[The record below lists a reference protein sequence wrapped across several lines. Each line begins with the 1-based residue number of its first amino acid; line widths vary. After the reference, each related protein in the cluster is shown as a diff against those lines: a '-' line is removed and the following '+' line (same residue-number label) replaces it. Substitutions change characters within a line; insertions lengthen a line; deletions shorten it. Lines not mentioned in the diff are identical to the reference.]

1 MKSVLYARVSTEE
14 QKSNQTIDTQIH
26 GIGGMMQYA
35 INHKLP
41 VPDESMMFIDDGFSG
56 ATLIRPALTAFRE
69 YLKTHDDVAYF
80 LVYDADRIGRD
91 TYNQLIILEELKKKN
106 VTIHFKTGELG
117 TTPNDK
123 LLFTILS
130 AFSEFERA
138 KIMERTQRGMKR
150 RIESGKFNGG
160 RPLFGYRYNYP
171 LGKHELDETE
181 AKVVKMI
188 YDWYTEDKLNIRQ
201 IQAKLFELKIPTK
214 YDALK
219 NTEKNRKMKGL
230 KKYPVGWWSE
240 VTIRNVLA
248 NEAYTGRWYCC
259 KNQTIKLDVANLRT
273 GKPKVRQIRR
283 AKEEWFP
290 IEIPRIVSDEQH
302 KKGLLQARKNLMF
315 AKRCTKQTYL
325 LQGLIRCGKD
335 HLKYRGHQEKSGVIY
350 YYCKSR
356 MNNNPVENCHS
367 PYLRADQI
375 EPMVWNTVKSILENP
390 EEVFNNFR
398 NESILNEERAKSI
411 DGRLDYISS
420 AIKKLEVA
428 KKRITEAFKAEVMT
442 LPELRKEKTD
452 IELSEEK
459 LISERDGLIMKLN
472 VQHDV
477 SAKID
482 LFKETCHKFLSKI
495 NDPKIVTER
504 LKKDIIKLVIDE
516 VVIEGESVKI
526 FATIP
531 LPNKI
536 HEREMDKT
544 DIPGTFNAGATL
556 GPVNETN
563 MARIWNK
570 HKQSN
575 TPLKRK
581 VFVGLSGGVDSAVS
595 AALLKKGG
603 FDVVGVFI
611 KIWRSEFIE
620 CTWKEDRLD
629 AMRVCAALGIP
640 FREIDL
646 SVEYKKDV
654 IDPMLHDYAAGIT
667 PNPDVLCNQAIK
679 FGVFAKWARA
689 QGADKIATGHYARTR
704 QRGGH
709 FELLR
714 GADTQKDQSY
724 FLYRLTQGELA
735 RTLFPV
741 GAMRKD
747 EVRACARS
755 FDLPVAEK
763 HDSQGLCFVGDVSM
777 PDFLRRFIA
786 IEKGAV
792 LDMAGHIIGEHQ
804 GAALYTVGERHG
816 FLITEPKVASIPH
829 FVVAVDP
836 RGNTITVSAQRT
848 DAERLQALLGDVH
861 WVHHAPPS
869 DTRIFAQAR
878 YRQTPFAVSLRHT
891 AGGFALRCAEPHL
904 LPPGQSLVVYD
915 GDVCQG
921 GGIIASAPR
930 NSHVQMSEDLQKC
943 QMSTPRPV
951 RSLFRRV
958 Q

>member
-26 GIGGMMQYA
+26 GIGGMLQYA

-41 VPDESMMFIDDGFSG
+41 VPDETMMFIDDGFSG

-69 YLKTHDDVAYF
+69 YLKTHDDVSYF

-117 TTPNDK
+117 STPNDK

-160 RPLFGYRYNYP
+160 RPLFGYRYNYAI
-171 LGKHELDETE
+171 GKHELDETE

-273 GKPKVRQIRR
+273 GRPKVRQIKR

-302 KKGLLQARKNLMF
+302 KKGLLRARKNLMF

-356 MNNNPVENCHS
+356 MNNTPQKNCNS

-375 EPMVWNTVKSILENP
+375 EPIVWNTVKSILENP

-398 NESILNEERAKSI
+398 DESILNEERAKSI
-411 DGRLDYISS
+411 EGRLDYIAS

-428 KKRITEAFKAEVMT
+428 KKRVTEAFKAEVMS

-459 LISERDGLIMKLN
+459 LISERDALMMKLN

-482 LFKETCHKFLSKI
+482 LFKETCHKFLTKI

-563 MARIWNK
+563 MTRIWNK
-570 HKQSN
+570 HKQTN

-595 AALLKKGG
+595 AALLQQDGYK
-603 FDVVGVFI
+603 VVGIFVRI
-611 KIWRSEFIE
+611 VLPGYPCSAGADKVE
-620 CTWKEDRLD
+620 
-629 AMRVCAALGIP
+629 AMRVAAHLQIP
-640 FREIDL
+640 FIEIDL
-646 SVEYKKDV
+646 SQKYADDVFTRTMKEYK
-654 IDPMLHDYAAGIT
+654 AGHT
-667 PNPDVLCNQAIK
+667 PNPDTVCNREIK
-679 FGVFAKWARA
+679 FGALYEYARA
-689 QGADKIATGHYARTR
+689 HGADLLATGHYARTR
-704 QRGGH
+704 QVGGKT
-709 FELLR
+709 ELR
-714 GADTQKDQSY
+714 VSADTQKDQSY
-724 FLYRLTQGELA
+724 FLWQVPERVLEHV
-735 RTLFPV
+735 LFPV
-741 GAMRKD
+741 GEYTKD
-747 EVRACARS
+747 AVRALAQT
-755 FDLPVAEK
+755 FGLPNAK
-763 HDSQGLCFVGDVSM
+763 RKDSQGLCFLGDVSM
-777 PDFLRRFIA
+777 EQLLSQELAPVP
-786 IEKGAV
+786 GVV
-792 LDMAGHIIGEHQ
+792 LSEAGEVIGTHR
-804 GAALYTVGERHG
+804 GSVLYTVGERHG
-816 FLITEPKVASIPH
+816 FTVHAQDTHTMPHYVIGKNIQDNTIVVSTEK
-829 FVVAVDP
+829 FP
-836 RGNTITVSAQRT
+836 RGVTKTLVHLT
-848 DAERLQALLGDVH
+848 DTNWIGNAEDG
-861 WVHHAPPS
+861 S
-869 DTRIFAQAR
+869 ECMAR
-878 YRQTPFAVSLRHT
+878 YRYRQ
-891 AGGFALRCAEPHL
+891 ALMPATHIDFETVL
-904 LPPGQSLVVYD
+904 LHSAQYIPEGQSLVLYD
-915 GDVCQG
+915 GERCLG
-921 GGIIASAPR
+921 GG
-930 NSHVQMSEDLQKC
+930 VVDTYELQ
-943 QMSTPRPV
+943 
-951 RSLFRRV
+951 
-958 Q
+958 

>member
-26 GIGGMMQYA
+26 GIGGMLQYA

-69 YLKTHDDVAYF
+69 YLKTHDDVSYF

-117 TTPNDK
+117 STPNDK

-160 RPLFGYRYNYP
+160 RPLFGYRYNYTI
-171 LGKHELDETE
+171 GKHELDETE

-230 KKYPVGWWSE
+230 KKFPLGWWSE

-273 GKPKVRQIRR
+273 GKPKVRQIKR

-375 EPMVWNTVKSILENP
+375 EPMVWNTVQSILKNP
-390 EEVFNNFR
+390 EDVFNTFR
-398 NESILNEERAKSI
+398 DESILNEERAKSI
-411 DGRLDYISS
+411 EGRLDYISG

-459 LISERDGLIMKLN
+459 LISERDALMMKLN

-482 LFKETCHKFLSKI
+482 LFKETCYKFLSKI

-504 LKKDIIKLVIDE
+504 LKKDIIKLLIDE

-570 HKQSN
+570 HKQTN

-581 VFVGLSGGVDSAVS
+581 VFVAMSGGVDSSVA
-595 AALLKKGG
+595 AALLKKRG
-603 FDVVGVFI
+603 FNVVGVFM
-611 KIWRSEFIE
+611 KPWSAYAKASEGRSSY
-620 CTWKEDRLD
+620 CLWKEDRGD
-629 AMRVCAALGIP
+629 AMRAASALGIP
-640 FREIDL
+640 LLTWDF
-646 SVEYKKDV
+646 SKQYKKAV
-654 IDPMLHDYAAGIT
+654 TDYMVREYRAGRT
-667 PNPDVLCNQAIK
+667 PNPDVMCNREIK
-679 FGVFAKWARA
+679 FGIFFDKAIKE
-689 QGADKIATGHYARTR
+689 GADFIATGHYARIKR
-704 QRGGH
+704 E
-709 FELLR
+709 FPIFKLLT
-714 GADTQKDQSY
+714 AKDKNKDQTY
-724 FLYRLTQGELA
+724 FLWTLKQKQLGKC
-735 RTLFPV
+735 LFPV
-741 GAMRKD
+741 GEYIKP
-747 EVRACARS
+747 EVRKLAKK
-755 FDLPVAEK
+755 FGLPNHAK
-763 HDSQGLCFVGDVSM
+763 KDSQGVCFIGPLDM
-777 PDFLRRFIA
+777 KDFLKTKIKPKSGKIIHLNGKVLGNHDGVYYYTIGQRHGLDISIGGGPYFVVSKDIKKNIIYIGSNKDLLSKNVKVKNISWISSGIKLPGSMSVRLRYRA
-786 IEKGAV
+786 GLKKAV
-792 LDMAGHIIGEHQ
+792 LYPDGKLI
-804 GAALYTVGERHG
+804 LKSPERA
-816 FLITEPKVASIPH
+816 ITE
-829 FVVAVDP
+829 
-836 RGNTITVSAQRT
+836 
-848 DAERLQALLGDVH
+848 
-861 WVHHAPPS
+861 
-869 DTRIFAQAR
+869 
-878 YRQTPFAVSLRHT
+878 
-891 AGGFALRCAEPHL
+891 
-904 LPPGQSLVVYD
+904 GQSAVFYRGKELL
-915 GDVCQG
+915 G
-921 GGIIASAPR
+921 GGIIS
-930 NSHVQMSEDLQKC
+930 
-943 QMSTPRPV
+943 
-951 RSLFRRV
+951 
-958 Q
+958 

>member
-35 INHKLP
+35 VNHKLP

-273 GKPKVRQIRR
+273 GRPKVRQIKR

-356 MNNNPVENCHS
+356 MNNNPVENCNS

-375 EPMVWNTVKSILENP
+375 EPIIWNMVKSTLENP

-398 NESILNEERAKSI
+398 DESILNEERAKSI
-411 DGRLDYISS
+411 EGRLDYIAS

-428 KKRITEAFKAEVMT
+428 KKRITEAFKAEVMS

-504 LKKDIIKLVIDE
+504 LKKDIIKLLIDE

-570 HKQSN
+570 HKTN

-581 VFVGLSGGVDSAVS
+581 VFVGMSGGVDSSVS
-595 AALLKKGG
+595 AALLKEAGYQ
-603 FDVVGVFI
+603 VTGVFI
-611 KIWRSEFIE
+611 KVWTPPFLE
-620 CTWKEDRLD
+620 CTWKDDRLD
-629 AMRVCAALGIP
+629 AMRVCAKIGIP
-640 FREIDL
+640 FITLDL
-646 SVEYKKDV
+646 EKEYKKEV
-654 IDPMLHDYAAGIT
+654 VDYMIAEYKAGRT
-667 PNPDVLCNQAIK
+667 PNPDVMCNKEVK
-679 FGVFAKWARA
+679 FGAFYKWAMKN
-689 QGADKIATGHYARTR
+689 GADFVATGHYARSVQVKSRKSKVKSKMNT
-704 QRGGH
+704 
-709 FELLR
+709 FELKM
-714 GADTQKDQSY
+714 GNDKNKDQSY
-724 FLYRLTQGELA
+724 FLWNLKQEQLA
-735 RTLFPV
+735 HVLFPI
-741 GAMRKD
+741 GHLEKP
-747 EVRACARS
+747 EVRKLAEK
-755 FDLPVAEK
+755 FDLITAK
-763 HDSQGLCFVGDVSM
+763 KKDSQGLCFLGKIDMKDFLKEFINKKKGKVIDVSGKVIG
-777 PDFLRRFIA
+777 FH
-786 IEKGAV
+786 EGAV
-792 LDMAGHIIGEHQ
+792 F
-804 GAALYTVGERHG
+804 YTIGERHG
-816 FLITEPKVASIPH
+816 FTVTEKTTEDKPFYIVSKDAKKNTLTASQNPADDSEMPGRDIVKLKEINWTTAPLKIGNKVE
-829 FVVAVDP
+829 V
-836 RGNTITVSAQRT
+836 
-848 DAERLQALLGDVH
+848 RL
-861 WVHHAPPS
+861 
-869 DTRIFAQAR
+869 R
-878 YRQTPFAVSLRHT
+878 YRQTLIEAKILQVRPTGADIKLEKPEVTITS
-891 AGGFALRCAEPHL
+891 
-904 LPPGQSLVVYD
+904 GQSLVMYQ
-915 GDVCQG
+915 GDILVG
-921 GGIIASAPR
+921 GGIIA
-930 NSHVQMSEDLQKC
+930 E
-943 QMSTPRPV
+943 
-951 RSLFRRV
+951 
-958 Q
+958 

>member
-69 YLKTHDDVAYF
+69 YLKTHDDIAYF

-283 AKEEWFP
+283 AKEEWYP

-356 MNNNPVENCHS
+356 MNNTPQKNCES

-375 EPMVWNTVKSILENP
+375 EPIVWNTVKSILENP

-398 NESILNEERAKSI
+398 DESILNEERAKSI

-428 KKRITEAFKAEVMT
+428 KRRITEAFKAEVMT

-459 LISERDGLIMKLN
+459 LISERDALMMKLN

-595 AALLKKGG
+595 AALLKEQGH
-603 FDVVGVFI
+603 DVVGAFI
-611 KIWRSEFIE
+611 KIWRPEFIE
-620 CTWKEDRLD
+620 CPWQKERLD
-629 AMRVCAALGIP
+629 AMRVAAHLGIP
-640 FREIDL
+640 FKEIDL
-646 SVEYKKDV
+646 SDAYKHSV
-654 IDPMLHDYAAGIT
+654 IDSMIADYEAGIT
-667 PNPDVLCNQAIK
+667 PNPDILCNRAIK
-679 FGVFAKWARA
+679 FGSFKEWALRE
-689 QGADKIATGHYARTR
+689 GAEKIATGHYA
-704 QRGGH
+704 QIEEKDGAY
-709 FELLR
+709 LLR
-714 GADTQKDQSY
+714 RGKDEVKDQSY
-724 FLYRLTQGELA
+724 FLARLTQKDLA
-735 RTLFPV
+735 VAQFPV
-741 GAMRKD
+741 GGLTKP
-747 EVRACARS
+747 EVRELAKR
-755 FDLPVAEK
+755 FGLPVAAK
-763 HDSQGLCFVGDVSM
+763 RDSQGLCFVGEVSM
-777 PDFLRRFIA
+777 RDFLARYITLT
-786 IEKGAV
+786 KGAV
-792 LDMAGHIIGEHQ
+792 RSETGEAIGEHD
-804 GAALYTVGERHG
+804 GAALYTLGERHG
-816 FLITEPKVASIPH
+816 FRIDKNSPENAPY
-829 FVVAVDP
+829 FVVGIDTKA
-836 RGNTITVSAQRT
+836 NTITVSPEKSRAFRT
-848 DAERLQALLGDVH
+848 TVPLADLQ
-861 WVHHAPPS
+861 WISAPPQLPMCF
-869 DTRIFAQAR
+869 TAQAR
-878 YRQTPFAVSLRHT
+878 YREEPVNVEIVNKETDSEAIFD
-891 AGGFALRCAEPHL
+891 EPHL
-904 LPPGQSLVVYD
+904 APPGQTLALYTGDSLV
-915 GDVCQG
+915 G
-921 GGIIASAPR
+921 SA
-930 NSHVQMSEDLQKC
+930 VILA
-943 QMSTPRPV
+943 
-951 RSLFRRV
+951 
-958 Q
+958 

>member
-14 QKSNQTIDTQIH
+14 QKNNQTIDTQIH
-26 GIGGMMQYA
+26 GIGGMLQYA
-35 INHKLP
+35 ANHKLP

-69 YLKTHDDVAYF
+69 YLKTHDDVQYF

-117 TTPNDK
+117 STPNDK

-160 RPLFGYRYNYP
+160 RPMFGYRYNYP

-230 KKYPVGWWSE
+230 KKYPMGWWSE

-248 NEAYTGRWYCC
+248 NEAYTGRWSCG
-259 KNQTIKLDVANLRT
+259 KNRTVKLDVANPRT

-283 AKEEWFP
+283 DKEEWHP

-302 KKGLLQARKNLMF
+302 KKALLQARKNLMF

-325 LQGLIRCGKD
+325 LQGLIRCAKD
-335 HLKYRGHQEKSGVIY
+335 GLRYRGHQEKSGVIY

-356 MNNNPVENCHS
+356 ANNTPQENCNS

-375 EPMVWNTVKSILENP
+375 EPIVWNTVKSILENP
-390 EEVFNNFR
+390 EEIFNTFR
-398 NESILNEERAKSI
+398 DESILNEERAKSI
-411 DGRLDYISS
+411 EGRLDYIAG

-428 KKRITEAFKAEVMT
+428 KKRITEAFKAEAMT
-442 LPELRKEKTD
+442 LPEFRKEKTD
-452 IELSEEK
+452 LELSEEK
-459 LISERDGLIMKLN
+459 LISERDALKIKLN

-477 SAKID
+477 GAKID

-570 HKQSN
+570 HKQTN

-581 VFVGLSGGVDSAVS
+581 VFVGMSGGVDSSV
-595 AALLKKGG
+595 AAYLLKKAGYN
-603 FDVVGVFI
+603 VVGVYMKCWDGLPTPDGI
-611 KIWRSEFIE
+611 KFKDTCSWRDE
-620 CTWKEDRLD
+620 KRD
-629 AMRVCAALGIP
+629 AMAVAAKIGIP
-640 FREIDL
+640 FKMYDFTKEYREQ
-646 SVEYKKDV
+646 V
-654 IDPMLHDYAAGIT
+654 IDYFFKEYAAGRT
-667 PNPDVLCNQAIK
+667 PNPDIACNSEIK
-679 FGVFAKWARA
+679 FKLFLELALKE
-689 QGADKIATGHYARTR
+689 GADFIATGHYVRRRVVKSAIRN
-704 QRGGH
+704 
-709 FELLR
+709 ELLQ
-714 GADTQKDQSY
+714 AKDKNKDQSY
-724 FLYRLTQGELA
+724 FLWTLTQDQIKKS
-735 RTLFPV
+735 LFPIGNYLKPQV
-741 GAMRKD
+741 RVLAMKAKLRT
-747 EVRACARS
+747 
-755 FDLPVAEK
+755 AEK
-763 HDSQGLCFVGDVSM
+763 KDSQGICFIGKVSVENFLCARI
-777 PDFLRRFIA
+777 P
-786 IEKGAV
+786 EKIGKV
-792 LDMAGHIIGEHQ
+792 VTSSGRVVGEHN
-804 GAALYTVGERHG
+804 GAAFYTIGQRHGLKLSAALPYYVIGKDMRKNIVYVGEG
-816 FLITEPKVASIPH
+816 NSDKKLYCNELKCTETSWI
-829 FVVAVDP
+829 
-836 RGNTITVSAQRT
+836 N
-848 DAERLQALLGDVH
+848 E
-861 WVHHAPPS
+861 PPIVGK
-869 DTRIFAQAR
+869 TYLARIR
-878 YRQTPFAVSLRHT
+878 YRQPLQKVKIVSKVKGIWSFKFVEPQRAVTS
-891 AGGFALRCAEPHL
+891 
-904 LPPGQSLVVYD
+904 GQSLVLYEKD
-915 GDVCQG
+915 RMMG
-921 GGIIASAPR
+921 GGII
-930 NSHVQMSEDLQKC
+930 L
-943 QMSTPRPV
+943 
-951 RSLFRRV
+951 
-958 Q
+958 

>member
-41 VPDESMMFIDDGFSG
+41 VPDETMMFIDDGFSG

-69 YLKTHDDVAYF
+69 YLKTHDDVSYF

-117 TTPNDK
+117 STPNDK

-160 RPLFGYRYNYP
+160 RPLFGYRYNYTI
-171 LGKHELDETE
+171 GKHELDETE

-273 GKPKVRQIRR
+273 GRPKVRQIKR

-356 MNNNPVENCHS
+356 MNNNPVENCNS

-375 EPMVWNTVKSILENP
+375 EPIVWNTVKSILENP

-398 NESILNEERAKSI
+398 DESILNEERAKSI
-411 DGRLDYISS
+411 EGRLDYIAS

-482 LFKETCHKFLSKI
+482 LFKETCHKFLTKI

-570 HKQSN
+570 HKQTN

-595 AALLKKGG
+595 ACLLRNAGY
-603 FDVVGVFI
+603 DVTGVFI
-611 KIWRSEFIE
+611 RISLDGYP
-620 CTWKEDRLD
+620 CTASEDRIE
-629 AMRVCAALGIP
+629 AIRVATHLNIPFLEVDLSKEYRQTVFEPMLKDYALG
-640 FREIDL
+640 R
-646 SVEYKKDV
+646 
-654 IDPMLHDYAAGIT
+654 T
-667 PNPDVLCNQAIK
+667 PNPDTLCNIKIK
-679 FGVFAKWARA
+679 FGLFYDYARA
-689 QGADKIATGHYARTR
+689 HGADFVATGHYAQIIKTDDI
-704 QRGGH
+704 H
-709 FELLR
+709 TLTMST
-714 GADTQKDQSY
+714 DTQKDQTY
-724 FLYRLTQGELA
+724 FLWGVPKDHLPHI
-735 RTLFPV
+735 LFPI
-741 GAMRKD
+741 GSFQKT
-747 EVRACARS
+747 EVRRLAKK
-755 FDLPVAEK
+755 FNLPNATRK
-763 HDSQGLCFVGDVSM
+763 DSQGLCFLGPISLTDLLKSEISNTQGV
-777 PDFLRRFIA
+777 
-786 IEKGAV
+786 V
-792 LDMAGHIIGEHQ
+792 LDTAGSAIGTHE
-804 GAALYTVGERHG
+804 GAALYTIGQRHG
-816 FLITEPKVASIPH
+816 FTLNTHTPQTSPH
-829 FVVAVDP
+829 FVVYKNIKD
-836 RGNTITVSAQRT
+836 NTITVSDSLHEAFT
-848 DAERLQALLGDVH
+848 EVNVTIVNTNWLSKPSKLG
-861 WVHHAPPS
+861 
-869 DTRIFAQAR
+869 RYKAR
-878 YRQTPFAVSLRHT
+878 YRYRQILFNAQLLDKDSKNNTAVVRIST
-891 AGGFALRCAEPHL
+891 NNN
-904 LPPGQSLVVYD
+904 LPLGQSLVLYQD
-915 GDVCQG
+915 ATCLG
-921 GGIIASAPR
+921 GGIIDR
-930 NSHVQMSEDLQKC
+930 IC
-943 QMSTPRPV
+943 
-951 RSLFRRV
+951 
-958 Q
+958 

>member
-26 GIGGMMQYA
+26 GIGGMLQYA

-69 YLKTHDDVAYF
+69 YLKTHDDVSYF

-117 TTPNDK
+117 STPNDK

-160 RPLFGYRYNYP
+160 RPLFGYRYNYTI
-171 LGKHELDETE
+171 GKHELDETE

-273 GKPKVRQIRR
+273 GRPKVRQIKR

-356 MNNNPVENCHS
+356 MNNNPVENCNS

-375 EPMVWNTVKSILENP
+375 EPIVWNTVKSILENP

-398 NESILNEERAKSI
+398 DESILNEERAKSI
-411 DGRLDYISS
+411 EGRLDYIAS

-428 KKRITEAFKAEVMT
+428 KKRITEAFKAEVMS

-459 LISERDGLIMKLN
+459 LISERDALMMKLN

-504 LKKDIIKLVIDE
+504 LKKDIIKLLIDE

-570 HKQSN
+570 HKQTN

-595 AALLKKGG
+595 AALLKEAGAE
-603 FDVVGVFI
+603 VTGVFI
-611 KIWRSEFIE
+611 KGWYPKGMP
-620 CTWKEDRLD
+620 CTWATERRD
-629 AMRVCAALGIP
+629 AMRVAARLRIP
-640 FREIDL
+640 FLTLDA
-646 SVEYKKDV
+646 SAEYKKYV
-654 IDPMLHDYAAGIT
+654 IDYLLSEYRAGHT
-667 PNPDVLCNQAIK
+667 PNPDIMCNREVK
-679 FGVFAKWARA
+679 FGAFYRFAKEH
-689 QGADKIATGHYARTR
+689 GADAIATGHYRS
-704 QRGGH
+704 G
-709 FELLR
+709 E
-714 GADTQKDQSY
+714 KDQSY
-724 FLYRLTQGELA
+724 FLWAVPKEILNATI
-735 RTLFPV
+735 FPV
-741 GAMRKD
+741 GNMEKEKVRKL
-747 EVRACARS
+747 AKK
-755 FDLPVAEK
+755 FNLPVADK
-763 HDSQGLCFVGDVSM
+763 KDSQGICFLGSVSVKEFLEKEFGNDNPALLYTLGQKAPFPNGPWYVVEKDVEKKKLIVSRSRGRGAGTKIKFRDANWFKE
-777 PDFLRRFIA
+777 PDIA
-786 IEKGAV
+786 DEAQYRYRGSRIG
-792 LDMAGHIIGEHQ
+792 GHIKNDEFIPSKILSESP
-804 GAALYTVGERHG
+804 AA
-816 FLITEPKVASIPH
+816 
-829 FVVAVDP
+829 
-836 RGNTITVSAQRT
+836 
-848 DAERLQALLGDVH
+848 
-861 WVHHAPPS
+861 
-869 DTRIFAQAR
+869 
-878 YRQTPFAVSLRHT
+878 
-891 AGGFALRCAEPHL
+891 
-904 LPPGQSLVVYD
+904 GQSIVFYR
-915 GDVCQG
+915 GDELIG
-921 GGIIASAPR
+921 GAIIA
-930 NSHVQMSEDLQKC
+930 E
-943 QMSTPRPV
+943 
-951 RSLFRRV
+951 
-958 Q
+958 

>member
-356 MNNNPVENCHS
+356 MNNTPQKNCNS

-375 EPMVWNTVKSILENP
+375 EPIVWNTVKSILENP

-595 AALLKKGG
+595 AALLKEQG
-603 FDVVGVFI
+603 FDVTGVFI
-611 KIWRSEFIE
+611 KAWQPEWMH
-620 CTWKEDRLD
+620 CTWREERRD
-629 AMRVCAALGIP
+629 AMRVALALDIP
-640 FREIDL
+640 FLFLDFEK
-646 SVEYKKDV
+646 EYKEQVVDK
-654 IDPMLHDYAAGIT
+654 MLSEYKANRT
-667 PNPDVLCNQAIK
+667 PNPDVLCNREIK
-679 FGVFAKWARA
+679 FGAFWQEAKKL
-689 QGADKIATGHYARTR
+689 GADCIATGHYAQITYNQQQTTDNKTLKEGRDK
-704 QRGGH
+704 
-709 FELLR
+709 E
-714 GADTQKDQSY
+714 KDQSY
-724 FLYRLTQGELA
+724 FLWTLTPEDLEH
-735 RTLFPV
+735 TIFPV
-741 GAMRKD
+741 GDISKN
-747 EVRACARS
+747 EVRKLAEEYK
-755 FDLPVAEK
+755 LPVAEK
-763 HDSQGLCFVGDVSM
+763 KDSQGICFLGDVSM
-777 PDFLRRFIA
+777 EEFLSHYVSSKPGRVLNVDGETIGRH
-786 IEKGAV
+786 KGLV
-792 LDMAGHIIGEHQ
+792 YYTIGE
-804 GAALYTVGERHG
+804 RRG
-816 FLITEPKVASIPH
+816 FEITKKSRESGPFYIVAKDITTNTLVVSDKEEEILDFSPQKIILKNVNWINEPEYPELT
-829 FVVAVDP
+829 
-836 RGNTITVSAQRT
+836 G
-848 DAERLQALLGDVH
+848 
-861 WVHHAPPS
+861 
-869 DTRIFAQAR
+869 RIR
-878 YRQTPFAVSLRHT
+878 YRGDKLPLTLSTQGKKLVVEFKEPVRGLSL
-891 AGGFALRCAEPHL
+891 
-904 LPPGQSLVVYD
+904 GQSLVFYQ
-915 GDVCQG
+915 GDVCLG
-921 GGIIASAPR
+921 GGIMDK
-930 NSHVQMSEDLQKC
+930 VLE
-943 QMSTPRPV
+943 
-951 RSLFRRV
+951 
-958 Q
+958 

>member
-26 GIGGMMQYA
+26 GIGGMLQYA
-35 INHKLP
+35 TNHNLP

-56 ATLIRPALTAFRE
+56 ATLIRPALTAFRD

-160 RPLFGYRYNYP
+160 RPMFGYRYNYP
-171 LGKHELDETE
+171 IGKHELDETE

-201 IQAKLFELKIPTK
+201 IQAKLFDLKIPTK

-230 KKYPVGWWSE
+230 KKYPLGWWSE

-248 NEAYTGRWYCC
+248 NEAYTGRWYCG

-283 AKEEWFP
+283 AKEEWYP

-302 KKGLLQARKNLMF
+302 KKALLQARKNLMF

-325 LQGLIRCGKD
+325 LQGLIRCAKD
-335 HLKYRGHQEKSGVIY
+335 GLRYRGHQEKSDVIY

-356 MNNNPVENCHS
+356 ANNTSQENCKS

-375 EPMVWNTVKSILENP
+375 EPMVWDTVKSILENP
-390 EEVFNNFR
+390 EEVFNTFR
-398 NESILNEERAKSI
+398 DESILNEERAKSI
-411 DGRLDYISS
+411 EGRLDYIDG

-428 KKRITEAFKAEVMT
+428 KKRITEAFKAEAMT
-442 LPELRKEKTD
+442 LPEFRKEKTD

-459 LISERDGLIMKLN
+459 LISERDALMMKLN
-472 VQHDV
+472 VQYDV

-504 LKKDIIKLVIDE
+504 LKKDIIKLLIDE

-536 HEREMDKT
+536 HPVREKS
-544 DIPGTFNAGATL
+544 L
-556 GPVNETN
+556 Q
-563 MARIWNK
+563 R
-570 HKQSN
+570 
-575 TPLKRK
+575 LKSR
-581 VFVGLSGGVDSAVS
+581 
-595 AALLKKGG
+595 
-603 FDVVGVFI
+603 
-611 KIWRSEFIE
+611 
-620 CTWKEDRLD
+620 
-629 AMRVCAALGIP
+629 P
-640 FREIDL
+640 
-646 SVEYKKDV
+646 
-654 IDPMLHDYAAGIT
+654 
-667 PNPDVLCNQAIK
+667 Q
-679 FGVFAKWARA
+679 
-689 QGADKIATGHYARTR
+689 
-704 QRGGH
+704 
-709 FELLR
+709 
-714 GADTQKDQSY
+714 
-724 FLYRLTQGELA
+724 
-735 RTLFPV
+735 
-741 GAMRKD
+741 
-747 EVRACARS
+747 
-755 FDLPVAEK
+755 
-763 HDSQGLCFVGDVSM
+763 
-777 PDFLRRFIA
+777 
-786 IEKGAV
+786 
-792 LDMAGHIIGEHQ
+792 
-804 GAALYTVGERHG
+804 
-816 FLITEPKVASIPH
+816 
-829 FVVAVDP
+829 
-836 RGNTITVSAQRT
+836 AQR
-848 DAERLQALLGDVH
+848 
-861 WVHHAPPS
+861 
-869 DTRIFAQAR
+869 
-878 YRQTPFAVSLRHT
+878 SLT
-891 AGGFALRCAEPHL
+891 G
-904 LPPGQSLVVYD
+904 
-915 GDVCQG
+915 
-921 GGIIASAPR
+921 
-930 NSHVQMSEDLQKC
+930 
-943 QMSTPRPV
+943 
-951 RSLFRRV
+951 
-958 Q
+958 

>member
-14 QKSNQTIDTQIH
+14 QKNNQTIDTQIH
-26 GIGGMMQYA
+26 GIGGMLQYA
-35 INHKLP
+35 ANHNLP

-56 ATLIRPALTAFRE
+56 ATLIRPALTAFRD
-69 YLKTHDDVAYF
+69 YLKTHDDVQYF

-117 TTPNDK
+117 STPNDK

-160 RPLFGYRYNYP
+160 RPMFGYKYNYP

-230 KKYPVGWWSE
+230 KKYPMGWWSE

-248 NEAYTGRWYCC
+248 NEAYTGRWSCG
-259 KNQTIKLDVANLRT
+259 KNRTVKLDVANPRT

-283 AKEEWFP
+283 DKDEWHP

-302 KKGLLQARKNLMF
+302 KKALLQARKNLMF

-325 LQGLIRCGKD
+325 LQGLIRCAKD
-335 HLKYRGHQEKSGVIY
+335 GLRYRGHQEKSGVIY

-356 MNNNPVENCHS
+356 ANNTPQENCNS

-375 EPMVWNTVKSILENP
+375 EPMVWNTVRSILENP
-390 EEVFNNFR
+390 EEVFNSFR
-398 NESILNEERAKSI
+398 DESILNEERAKSI
-411 DGRLDYISS
+411 EGRLDYIAG

-428 KKRITEAFKAEVMT
+428 KKRITEAFKAEAMT
-442 LPELRKEKTD
+442 LPEFRKEKTD

-459 LISERDGLIMKLN
+459 LISERDALMMKLN

-570 HKQSN
+570 HKQLN

-581 VFVGLSGGVDSAVS
+581 VFVAMSGGVDSSVA
-595 AALLKKGG
+595 AALLKKAG
-603 FDVVGVFI
+603 FDVTGIFMKFWTDEESFASAGFENRCCSSEAEKRARKVAAKLKIPFYVLNFEKEFKKKIVDYFI
-611 KIWRSEFIE
+611 KEQKSNN
-620 CTWKEDRLD
+620 
-629 AMRVCAALGIP
+629 
-640 FREIDL
+640 
-646 SVEYKKDV
+646 
-654 IDPMLHDYAAGIT
+654 T
-667 PNPDVLCNQAIK
+667 PNPCVICNKEIK
-679 FGVFAKWARA
+679 FGLLLEKALKLE
-689 QGADKIATGHYARTR
+689 ADFVATGHYARLR
-704 QRGGH
+704 PEISNPI
-709 FELLR
+709 FLL
-714 GADTQKDQSY
+714 ADQIPNKSQTPIFKLLKAKDKSKDQSY
-724 FLYRLTQGELA
+724 FLWMLDQNQLR
-735 RTLFPV
+735 RTLFPL
-741 GAMRKD
+741 GDYSKK
-747 EVRACARS
+747 EVRS
-755 FDLPVAEK
+755 LAEK
-763 HDSQGLCFVGDVSM
+763 LRLPTHSTPDSQEICFIATTVN
-777 PDFLRRFIA
+777 DFL
-786 IEKGAV
+786 EK
-792 LDMAGHIIGEHQ
+792 HIGRKPGIIVNREGKAIGEHRGLFFYTIGQRKGINSPQ
-804 GAALYTVGERHG
+804 GPYYVFDKNFDNN
-816 FLITEPKVASIPH
+816 FLIVTKNKKDLLKKELICEKVNWVSGAEPSIPLKIKAKIRYGH
-829 FVVAVDP
+829 MASPATIKRAPKNKTEGNYAVIFNKP
-836 RGNTITVSAQRT
+836 QAAIT
-848 DAERLQALLGDVH
+848 
-861 WVHHAPPS
+861 
-869 DTRIFAQAR
+869 
-878 YRQTPFAVSLRHT
+878 
-891 AGGFALRCAEPHL
+891 
-904 LPPGQSLVVYD
+904 PGQSVVFYK
-915 GDVCQG
+915 GEELLG
-921 GGIIASAPR
+921 GGIIS
-930 NSHVQMSEDLQKC
+930 NI
-943 QMSTPRPV
+943 
-951 RSLFRRV
+951 
-958 Q
+958 

>member
-69 YLKTHDDVAYF
+69 YLKTHDDVGYF

-181 AKVVKMI
+181 AKVVKTI

-356 MNNNPVENCHS
+356 MNNTPQKNCNS

-375 EPMVWNTVKSILENP
+375 EPIVWNTVKSILENP

-495 NDPKIVTER
+495 NDPKVVTER
-504 LKKDIIKLVIDE
+504 LKKDIIKLLIDE

-581 VFVGLSGGVDSAVS
+581 VFVGMSGGVDSSVA
-595 AALLKKGG
+595 AALLKERG
-603 FDVVGVFI
+603 FAVIGVFLKPWQPEGVRCLWEQDRADALRVAAHLGI
-611 KIWRSEFIE
+611 QFE
-620 CTWKEDRLD
+620 TWDVAEVYGERVGRVMLD
-629 AMRVCAALGIP
+629 AYTRG
-640 FREIDL
+640 E
-646 SVEYKKDV
+646 
-654 IDPMLHDYAAGIT
+654 T
-667 PNPDVLCNQAIK
+667 PNPDVLCNQEIK
-679 FGVFAKWARA
+679 FGIFYDQARKR
-689 QGADKIATGHYARTR
+689 GADAVATGHYARIS
-704 QRGGH
+704 
-709 FELLR
+709 EKD
-714 GADTQKDQSY
+714 GALALYAGVDHNKDQSY
-724 FLYRLTQGELA
+724 FLW
-735 RTLFPV
+735 TLRSEQLPHIIFPI
-741 GAMRKD
+741 GDMEKPQ
-747 EVRACARS
+747 VRAQAQRLGLITH
-755 FDLPVAEK
+755 DK
-763 HDSQGLCFVGDVSM
+763 KDSQGVCFIGAFDM
-777 PDFLRRFIA
+777 HDFLQRHIA
-786 IEKGAV
+786 TTPGPIVNEDGAR
-792 LDMAGHIIGEHQ
+792 IGTHD
-804 GAALYTVGERHG
+804 GAQLYTIGQRHG
-816 FLITEPKVASIPH
+816 LALGGKEAPLY
-829 FVVAVDP
+829 VVAKDITA
-836 RGNTITVSAQRT
+836 NTLTVGLKANLYVSRIRIVNMHWIGQEQKMPLLCDVRIRYRAPVTHCTLSQDGECIFAEAQR
-848 DAERLQALLGDVH
+848 GV
-861 WVHHAPPS
+861 
-869 DTRIFAQAR
+869 
-878 YRQTPFAVSLRHT
+878 AV
-891 AGGFALRCAEPHL
+891 
-904 LPPGQSLVVYD
+904 GQSAVFYD
-915 GDVCQG
+915 GDRVLG
-921 GGIIASAPR
+921 GGIIAAVYR
-930 NSHVQMSEDLQKC
+930 
-943 QMSTPRPV
+943 
-951 RSLFRRV
+951 
-958 Q
+958 

>member
-14 QKSNQTIDTQIH
+14 QKNNQTIDTQIH
-26 GIGGMMQYA
+26 GIGGMLQYA
-35 INHKLP
+35 ANHKLP
-41 VPDESMMFIDDGFSG
+41 VPDESMIFVDDGFSG

-69 YLKTHDDVAYF
+69 YLKTHDDVGYF

-117 TTPNDK
+117 STPNDK

-160 RPLFGYRYNYP
+160 RPMFGYRYNYP
-171 LGKHELDETE
+171 IGKHELDETE

-219 NTEKNRKMKGL
+219 NTEKNKKMKGL

-248 NEAYTGRWYCC
+248 NEAYTGRWYCG
-259 KNQTIKLDVANLRT
+259 KNRTIKLDVANPRT
-273 GKPKVRQIRR
+273 GKPKVRQVRR
-283 AKEEWFP
+283 DKEEWHP

-302 KKGLLQARKNLMF
+302 KKALLQARKNLMF

-325 LQGLIRCGKD
+325 LQGLIRCAKD
-335 HLKYRGHQEKSGVIY
+335 GLRYRGHQEKSGVIY

-356 MNNNPVENCHS
+356 ANNTPQENCNS

-390 EEVFNNFR
+390 EEVFNTFR
-398 NESILNEERAKSI
+398 DESILNEERAKSI
-411 DGRLDYISS
+411 EGRLDYIDG

-428 KKRITEAFKAEVMT
+428 KKRITEAFKAEAMT
-442 LPELRKEKTD
+442 LPEFRKEKTD

-459 LISERDGLIMKLN
+459 LISERDGLKMKLN

-477 SAKID
+477 GAKID

-544 DIPGTFNAGATL
+544 DIPGTFNA
-556 GPVNETN
+556 
-563 MARIWNK
+563 
-570 HKQSN
+570 
-575 TPLKRK
+575 
-581 VFVGLSGGVDSAVS
+581 
-595 AALLKKGG
+595 
-603 FDVVGVFI
+603 
-611 KIWRSEFIE
+611 
-620 CTWKEDRLD
+620 
-629 AMRVCAALGIP
+629 
-640 FREIDL
+640 
-646 SVEYKKDV
+646 
-654 IDPMLHDYAAGIT
+654 
-667 PNPDVLCNQAIK
+667 
-679 FGVFAKWARA
+679 
-689 QGADKIATGHYARTR
+689 
-704 QRGGH
+704 
-709 FELLR
+709 
-714 GADTQKDQSY
+714 
-724 FLYRLTQGELA
+724 
-735 RTLFPV
+735 
-741 GAMRKD
+741 
-747 EVRACARS
+747 
-755 FDLPVAEK
+755 
-763 HDSQGLCFVGDVSM
+763 
-777 PDFLRRFIA
+777 
-786 IEKGAV
+786 
-792 LDMAGHIIGEHQ
+792 
-804 GAALYTVGERHG
+804 
-816 FLITEPKVASIPH
+816 
-829 FVVAVDP
+829 
-836 RGNTITVSAQRT
+836 
-848 DAERLQALLGDVH
+848 
-861 WVHHAPPS
+861 
-869 DTRIFAQAR
+869 
-878 YRQTPFAVSLRHT
+878 
-891 AGGFALRCAEPHL
+891 
-904 LPPGQSLVVYD
+904 
-915 GDVCQG
+915 
-921 GGIIASAPR
+921 
-930 NSHVQMSEDLQKC
+930 
-943 QMSTPRPV
+943 
-951 RSLFRRV
+951 
-958 Q
+958 

>member
-56 ATLIRPALTAFRE
+56 ATLIRPALTAFRD

-117 TTPNDK
+117 STPNDK

-160 RPLFGYRYNYP
+160 RPMFGYRYNYP
-171 LGKHELDETE
+171 IGKHELDETE
-181 AKVVKMI
+181 VKVVKMI

-201 IQAKLFELKIPTK
+201 IQAKLFDLKIPTK

-325 LQGLIRCGKD
+325 LQGLIGCAKD
-335 HLKYRGHQEKSGVIY
+335 GLRYRGHQEKSDVIY

-356 MNNNPVENCHS
+356 ANNTPQENCKS

-375 EPMVWNTVKSILENP
+375 EPMVWNTVRSILENP
-390 EEVFNNFR
+390 EEVFNTFR
-398 NESILNEERAKSI
+398 EESILNEERAKSI
-411 DGRLDYISS
+411 EGRLDYIGD

-428 KKRITEAFKAEVMT
+428 KKRITEAFKAEAMT
-442 LPELRKEKTD
+442 LPEFRKEKTD

-459 LISERDGLIMKLN
+459 LISERDALMMKLN

-504 LKKDIIKLVIDE
+504 LKKDIIKLIIDE

-570 HKQSN
+570 HKQTN

-581 VFVGLSGGVDSAVS
+581 VFVAMSGGVDSSVT
-595 AALLKKGG
+595 AALLKERG
-603 FDVVGVFI
+603 FDVCGVHI
-611 KIWRSEFIE
+611 KMWSDPSIPCNF
-620 CTWKEDRLD
+620 KEDVHD
-629 AMRVCAALGIP
+629 AMRVAAVLDIP
-640 FREIDL
+640 FKVWDFTK
-646 SVEYKKDV
+646 EYKKEV
-654 IDPMLHDYAAGIT
+654 VNYMIKEYRVGRT
-667 PNPDVLCNQAIK
+667 PNPDVMCNKQIK
-679 FGVFAKWARA
+679 FGIFLKKAIAA
-689 QGADKIATGHYARTR
+689 GADYIATGHYIKLKVKNEKLKVYELAIARD
-704 QRGGH
+704 
-709 FELLR
+709 LN
-714 GADTQKDQSY
+714 KDQSY
-724 FLYRLTQGELA
+724 FLWTLTQDQLKHC
-735 RTLFPV
+735 LFPI
-741 GAMRKD
+741 GEYKKP
-747 EVRACARS
+747 EVRKMAKN
-755 FDLPVAEK
+755 FNLPTADK
-763 HDSQGLCFVGDVSM
+763 KDSQGICF
-777 PDFLRRFIA
+777 
-786 IEKGAV
+786 
-792 LDMAGHIIGEHQ
+792 IGEINLKEFLKKHIKSKS
-804 GAALYTVGERHG
+804 GKTITTSGKIVGKHDGLNFYTIGQRHG
-816 FLITEPKVASIPH
+816 FGGGGGIPYYVVGKDFKKDQLIVAEGPYDDKLFGQKV
-829 FVVAVDP
+829 VVKNINWISGKSPGSPLKCKAMV
-836 RGNTITVSAQRT
+836 
-848 DAERLQALLGDVH
+848 
-861 WVHHAPPS
+861 
-869 DTRIFAQAR
+869 R
-878 YRQTPFAVSLRHT
+878 YRQPLQDCVIKLHKSYIVGYFSEPQR
-891 AGGFALRCAEPHL
+891 ALTE
-904 LPPGQSLVVYD
+904 GQSMVLYK
-915 GDVCQG
+915 GKEMLG
-921 GGIIASAPR
+921 GGIIEKA
-930 NSHVQMSEDLQKC
+930 E
-943 QMSTPRPV
+943 
-951 RSLFRRV
+951 
-958 Q
+958 

>member
-1 MKSVLYARVSTEE
+1 MLRHEDEHKNMKSVLYARVSTEE

-41 VPDESMMFIDDGFSG
+41 VPDETMMFIDDGFSG
-56 ATLIRPALTAFRE
+56 ATLIRPGLTAFRD
-69 YLKTHDDVAYF
+69 YLKTHDDVGYF

-335 HLKYRGHQEKSGVIY
+335 HLKYRGHQEKSDVIY

-356 MNNNPVENCHS
+356 MNNNPVENCNS

-375 EPMVWNTVKSILENP
+375 EPIVWNMVKSTLENP

-398 NESILNEERAKSI
+398 DESILNEERAKSI
-411 DGRLDYISS
+411 EGRLDYIAS

-428 KKRITEAFKAEVMT
+428 KKRITEAFKAEVMS

-459 LISERDGLIMKLN
+459 LISERDALMMKLN

-482 LFKETCHKFLSKI
+482 LFKETCYKFLSKI

-504 LKKDIIKLVIDE
+504 LKKDIIKLLIDE

-570 HKQSN
+570 NK
-575 TPLKRK
+575 K
-581 VFVGLSGGVDSAVS
+581 VFVAMSGGVDSSVA
-595 AALLKKGG
+595 AALLQKQGY
-603 FDVVGVFI
+603 DVYGVYM
-611 KIWRSEFIE
+611 KEWNPPGIE
-620 CTWKEDRLD
+620 CSSGDDR
-629 AMRVCAALGIP
+629 AMAARVAAHLGISFAVWD
-640 FREIDL
+640 FRH
-646 SVEYKKDV
+646 EYKKSV
-654 IDPMLHDYAAGIT
+654 ATYMLREYRAGRT
-667 PNPDVLCNQAIK
+667 PNPDVMCNKEIK
-679 FGVFAKWARA
+679 FGIFLKQALK
-689 QGADKIATGHYARTR
+689 QGADFIATGHYINIKKS
-704 QRGGH
+704 RGVYRLYQAH
-709 FELLR
+709 DTNKDQTYFLWTL
-714 GADTQKDQSY
+714 TQK
-724 FLYRLTQGELA
+724 EL
-735 RTLFPV
+735 RYCLFPIGDYEKPIV
-741 GAMRKD
+741 RKM
-747 EVRACARS
+747 ARK
-755 FDLPVAEK
+755 FTLPSWDK
-763 HDSQGLCFVGDVSM
+763 KDSQGVCFVGKLDFGA
-777 PDFLRRFIA
+777 FLRKYLPHK
-786 IEKGAV
+786 KGKV
-792 LDMAGHIIGEHQ
+792 VTTSGEVVGEHD
-804 GAALYTVGERHG
+804 GVWFYTLGQRHG
-816 FLITEPKVASIPH
+816 IGIGGGAPYFVATKDMKKNILVVGVGRGDRELFQTELSARSLNWISGNPPAGGPKLPMACK
-829 FVVAVDP
+829 A
-836 RGNTITVSAQRT
+836 
-848 DAERLQALLGDVH
+848 
-861 WVHHAPPS
+861 
-869 DTRIFAQAR
+869 RIR
-878 YRQTPFAVSLRHT
+878 YRQPLEACRVSKTAKGVNVVFSKPQRAVT
-891 AGGFALRCAEPHL
+891 
-904 LPPGQSLVVYD
+904 PGQSIVFYK
-915 GDVCQG
+915 G
-921 GGIIASAPR
+921 
-930 NSHVQMSEDLQKC
+930 K
-943 QMSTPRPV
+943 
-951 RSLFRRV
+951 
-958 Q
+958 

>member
-26 GIGGMMQYA
+26 GIGGMLQYA

-56 ATLIRPALTAFRE
+56 ATLIRPALTAFRD

-117 TTPNDK
+117 STPNDK

-160 RPLFGYRYNYP
+160 RPMFGYRYNYTI
-171 LGKHELDETE
+171 GKHELDETE
-181 AKVVKMI
+181 AKVAKMI

-230 KKYPVGWWSE
+230 KKYPMGWWSE

-248 NEAYTGRWYCC
+248 NEAYTGRWYCG
-259 KNQTIKLDVANLRT
+259 KNRTIKLDVANPRT
-273 GKPKVRQIRR
+273 GKPKVRQVRR
-283 AKEEWFP
+283 DKEEWYP
-290 IEIPRIVSDEQH
+290 IAIPRIVSDEQY
-302 KKGLLQARKNLMF
+302 KKALLQARKNLIF

-335 HLKYRGHQEKSGVIY
+335 GLVYRGHQEKSGIIY

-356 MNNNPVENCHS
+356 MNNTPQENCNS

-375 EPMVWNTVKSILENP
+375 EPMVWNTVRSTLENP
-390 EEVFNNFR
+390 EEVFNSFR
-398 NESILNEERAKSI
+398 DESILNEERAKSI
-411 DGRLDYISS
+411 EGRLDYIDS
-420 AIKKLEVA
+420 AIRKLEVA
-428 KKRITEAFKAEVMT
+428 KKRITEAFKAEAMT
-442 LPELRKEKTD
+442 LPEFRKEKTD
-452 IELSEEK
+452 LELSEEK
-459 LISERDGLIMKLN
+459 LISERDALKIKLN

-482 LFKETCHKFLSKI
+482 LFKETCHKFLSRI

-504 LKKDIIKLVIDE
+504 LKKDIIKLLIDE
-516 VVIEGESVKI
+516 VVIEGERVKI

-570 HKQSN
+570 HKLSN

-581 VFVGLSGGVDSAVS
+581 VLVAMSGGVDSSV
-595 AALLKKGG
+595 AALLLQKQGYDLVGCYIKGWYPPG
-603 FDVVGVFI
+603 VVCD
-611 KIWRSEFIE
+611 WR
-620 CTWKEDRLD
+620 EDRRD
-629 AMRVCAALGIP
+629 AMRVCAKLDIP
-640 FREIDL
+640 LVTIDAEK
-646 SVEYKKDV
+646 EYKKEV
-654 IDPMLHDYAAGIT
+654 VDYMISEYKIGRT
-667 PNPDVLCNQAIK
+667 PNPDIMCNKSVK
-679 FGVFAKWARA
+679 FGVFLNKALAM
-689 QGADKIATGHYARTR
+689 GADYIATGHYVRR
-704 QRGGH
+704 EPEFPIINYQLPNKQGKI
-709 FELLR
+709 FENLDIENSLKIVNCKLKI
-714 GADTQKDQSY
+714 AKDLTKDQSY
-724 FLYRLTQGELA
+724 FLWTLTQKQLKYCF
-735 RTLFPV
+735 FPL
-741 GAMRKD
+741 GGLLKS
-747 EVRACARS
+747 EVRGIAKKNGLAT
-755 FDLPVAEK
+755 AGKKE
-763 HDSQGLCFVGDVSM
+763 SQGVCFIGEFNM
-777 PDFLRRFIA
+777 EDFLKKYIKPK
-786 IEKGAV
+786 KGKV
-792 LDMAGHIIGEHQ
+792 VTPDGKIIGEHN
-804 GAALYTVGERHG
+804 GLAFYTIGQRHG
-816 FLITEPKVASIPH
+816 FGFGGGEGGPYYIVEKDFKNNRL
-829 FVVAVDP
+829 VVAEKKEEKRFSRKEVVIEKT
-836 RGNTITVSAQRT
+836 N
-848 DAERLQALLGDVH
+848 
-861 WVHHAPPS
+861 W
-869 DTRIFAQAR
+869 IFAVPEIGKKYSARIR
-878 YRQTPFAVSLRHT
+878 YRQSLEECEIIKISKNSAKIVFKNPQRAVT
-891 AGGFALRCAEPHL
+891 
-904 LPPGQSLVVYD
+904 PGQSLVIYD
-915 GDVCQG
+915 KEEMPG
-921 GGIIASAPR
+921 GGIIQS
-930 NSHVQMSEDLQKC
+930 
-943 QMSTPRPV
+943 
-951 RSLFRRV
+951 
-958 Q
+958 

>member
-150 RIESGKFNGG
+150 RIESGKFNSG

-259 KNQTIKLDVANLRT
+259 KNQTIKLDVANLKT
-273 GKPKVRQIRR
+273 GRPKVRQIRR

-375 EPMVWNTVKSILENP
+375 EPIVWDTVKSILENP

-398 NESILNEERAKSI
+398 DESILNEERAKSI

-459 LISERDGLIMKLN
+459 LISERDALMMKLN

-482 LFKETCHKFLSKI
+482 LFKETCHKFLNKI

-570 HKQSN
+570 HKQTN

-581 VFVGLSGGVDSAVS
+581 VFVGVSGGVDSSVVL
-595 AALLKKGG
+595 ALLKNQGY
-603 FDVVGVFI
+603 DVVGVFL
-611 KIWRSEFIE
+611 KVWSPDFLP
-620 CTWKEDRLD
+620 CTWRDERRS
-629 AMRVCAALGIP
+629 AMRVCTTLDVP
-640 FREIDL
+640 FMTLDCEQ
-646 SVEYKKDV
+646 EYKQLV
-654 IDPMLHDYAAGIT
+654 VDYMIREYRAGRT
-667 PNPDVLCNQAIK
+667 PNPDVFCNKYVK
-679 FGVFAKWARA
+679 FGVFLNKALEL
-689 QGADKIATGHYARTR
+689 GADYIATGHYAQIETEETPD
-704 QRGGH
+704 GH
-709 FELLR
+709 KKYYITE
-714 GADTQKDQSY
+714 AVDTEKDQSY
-724 FLYRLTQGELA
+724 FLCELGQHELSHA
-735 RTLFPV
+735 LFPIGHLKKSDVRTL
-741 GAMRKD
+741 AKKY
-747 EVRACARS
+747 S
-755 FDLPVAEK
+755 LPTAEK
-763 HDSQGLCFVGDVSM
+763 KDSQGLCFIGKVDM
-777 PDFLRRFIA
+777 KEFLKHYIDTH
-786 IEKGAV
+786 IGNV
-792 LDMAGHIIGEHQ
+792 LDVDGNIVGTHNGSE
-804 GAALYTVGERHG
+804 LYTIGERHG
-816 FLITEPKVASIPH
+816 FTITHKTPEDSKL
-829 FVVAVDP
+829 FVISKDIQN
-836 RGNTITVSAQRT
+836 NTITV
-848 DAERLQALLGDVH
+848 
-861 WVHHAPPS
+861 HHSIS
-869 DTRIFAQAR
+869 DTTDSHPVQLEQLTSSLGNVQSILDTPLSVRFR
-878 YRQTPFAVSLRHT
+878 YHQEKIPCILQRNDT
-891 AGGFALRCAEPHL
+891 AYTVTIEKQESAIA
-904 LPPGQSLVVYD
+904 PGQVAVFYDSNRLV
-915 GDVCQG
+915 GS
-921 GGIIASAPR
+921 GI
-930 NSHVQMSEDLQKC
+930 VQ
-943 QMSTPRPV
+943 
-951 RSLFRRV
+951 
-958 Q
+958 

>member
-26 GIGGMMQYA
+26 GIGGMLQYA

-69 YLKTHDDVAYF
+69 YLKTHDDVSYF

-117 TTPNDK
+117 STPNDK

-160 RPLFGYRYNYP
+160 RPMFGYKYNYP

-273 GKPKVRQIRR
+273 GRPKVRQIKR

-356 MNNNPVENCHS
+356 MNNNPVENCNS

-375 EPMVWNTVKSILENP
+375 EPIVWNTVKSILENP

-398 NESILNEERAKSI
+398 DESILNEERAKSI
-411 DGRLDYISS
+411 EGRLDYIAS

-428 KKRITEAFKAEVMT
+428 KKRITEAFKAEVIS

-459 LISERDGLIMKLN
+459 LISERDALMMKLN

-504 LKKDIIKLVIDE
+504 LKKDIIKLLIDE

-563 MARIWNK
+563 MTRIWSK
-570 HKQSN
+570 HKQTN

-581 VFVGLSGGVDSAVS
+581 VFVGVSGGVDSSVAL
-595 AALLKKGG
+595 ALLKEAGY
-603 FDVVGVFI
+603 DVTGVFL
-611 KIWRSEFIE
+611 KVWSPDFLPCDWREERRS
-620 CTWKEDRLD
+620 
-629 AMRVCAALGIP
+629 AMRVCATLDVP
-640 FREIDL
+640 FITLDCEK
-646 SVEYKKDV
+646 EYKEEV
-654 IDPMLHDYAAGIT
+654 VDYMIREYSEGRV
-667 PNPDVLCNQAIK
+667 PNPDIFCNKYVK
-679 FGVFAKWARA
+679 FGVFLKKALE
-689 QGADKIATGHYARTR
+689 QGADFVATGHYA
-704 QRGGH
+704 QVFNNAGK
-709 FELLR
+709 FELHESV
-714 GADTQKDQSY
+714 DKNKDQSY
-724 FLYRLTQGELA
+724 FLYTLNQEQLSHA
-735 RTLFPV
+735 LFPV
-741 GAMRKD
+741 GKYTKP
-747 EVRACARS
+747 EVRDIARK
-755 FDLPVAEK
+755 FGLPTAEK
-763 HDSQGLCFVGDVSM
+763 KDSQGLCFIGKIDMKDFLSHYIETKKGDVLNTKGEVVGYH
-777 PDFLRRFIA
+777 D
-786 IEKGAV
+786 GAV
-792 LDMAGHIIGEHQ
+792 FLAIGQ
-804 GAALYTVGERHG
+804 RHG
-816 FLITEPKVASIPH
+816 FTITKKTED
-829 FVVAVDP
+829 DP
-836 RGNTITVSAQRT
+836 RYFVISKDMEKNTITVASKE
-848 DAERLQALLGDVH
+848 DENDKVFDKKEVYIKNLHLISNSNDFPLECDV
-861 WVHHAPPS
+861 
-869 DTRIFAQAR
+869 RIR
-878 YRQTPFAVSLRHT
+878 YRQDRQRCRIVKEGSRYKVQ
-891 AGGFALRCAEPHL
+891 FALAQSGIS
-904 LPPGQSLVVYD
+904 PGQSAVFYKSEACL
-915 GDVCQG
+915 G
-921 GGIIASAPR
+921 GGII
-930 NSHVQMSEDLQKC
+930 E
-943 QMSTPRPV
+943 
-951 RSLFRRV
+951 
-958 Q
+958 

>member
-26 GIGGMMQYA
+26 GIGGMLQYA

-69 YLKTHDDVAYF
+69 YLKTHDDVSYF

-117 TTPNDK
+117 STPNDK

-160 RPLFGYRYNYP
+160 RPMFGYKYNYP

-230 KKYPVGWWSE
+230 KKFPLGWWSE

-273 GKPKVRQIRR
+273 GRPKVRQIKR

-356 MNNNPVENCHS
+356 MNNNPVENCNS

-375 EPMVWNTVKSILENP
+375 EPIVWNMVKSTLENP

-398 NESILNEERAKSI
+398 DESILNEERAKSI
-411 DGRLDYISS
+411 EGRLDYIAS

-428 KKRITEAFKAEVMT
+428 KKRITEAFKAEVMS

-459 LISERDGLIMKLN
+459 LISERDALMMKLN

-504 LKKDIIKLVIDE
+504 LKKDIIKLLIDE

-570 HKQSN
+570 HKQTN

-595 AALLKKGG
+595 AALLQQDGY
-603 FDVVGVFI
+603 DVTGVFI
-611 KIWRSEFIE
+611 RIAVDGYP
-620 CTWKEDRLD
+620 CTAGQDKLD
-629 AMRVCAALGIP
+629 AMRVAAHLKIP
-640 FREIDL
+640 FKEIDL
-646 SVEYKKDV
+646 SQEYKKRVFDLS
-654 IDPMLHDYAAGIT
+654 IEEFRRGRT
-667 PNPDVLCNQAIK
+667 PNPDALCNREIK
-679 FGVFAKWARA
+679 FGLFFDWCIA
-689 QGADKIATGHYARTR
+689 QGAEFVATGHYARVR
-704 QRGGH
+704 QNVPLRRDKHDPNSSGEH
-709 FELLR
+709 FVELLS
-714 GADTQKDQSY
+714 GVDENKDQSY
-724 FLYRLTQGELA
+724 FLWAVGETKL
-735 RTLFPV
+735 RKTLFPIGHLQKPDV
-741 GAMRKD
+741 RKL
-747 EVRACARS
+747 AQK
-755 FDLPVAEK
+755 FGLPNADRK
-763 HDSQGLCFVGDVSM
+763 DSQGLCFLGPISITDL
-777 PDFLRRFIA
+777 LRR
-786 IEKGAV
+786 ELPMVPGVV
-792 LDMAGHIIGEHQ
+792 LDEAGDEIGTHEGVQ
-804 GAALYTVGERHG
+804 AYTLGQRHG
-816 FLITEPKVASIPH
+816 FTHMSTTPQYVIKKDIAK
-829 FVVAVDP
+829 
-836 RGNTITVSAQRT
+836 NTITVSAAPVRT
-848 DAERLQALLGDVH
+848 EATVGLIETNWIGAVVDGPCL
-861 WVHHAPPS
+861 
-869 DTRIFAQAR
+869 AR
-878 YRQTPFAVSLRHT
+878 YRYRQELIPARLSGNTVILEDVQYIPL
-891 AGGFALRCAEPHL
+891 
-904 LPPGQSLVVYD
+904 GQSLVLYR
-915 GDVCQG
+915 GDRCLG
-921 GGIIASAPR
+921 GGVIDTVDKS
-930 NSHVQMSEDLQKC
+930 
-943 QMSTPRPV
+943 
-951 RSLFRRV
+951 
-958 Q
+958 